1 MSTSSTPAPPTLVPA
16 SQLRVRI
23 FVDFWN
29 FSLSLRDHDD
39 SFRVDWKP
47 VGNLFAKAAA
57 NLVDP
62 SAHPVFEGMHV
73 YASVDPAKSN
83 DAKLRS
89 WLTNRL
95 DKMPG
100 THVVV
105 QERQKKRGYQKCPH
119 CQAEATTC
127 DSCGGDLRGTEEKGV
142 DTRIVTD
149 MISLAWA
156 NAYDVAMLISAD
168 RDFVPVA
175 DFLQTKGIKVVHG
188 AFPPKGSHL
197 SQSCWG
203 NLDITTM
210 MPSFRLTTT

>member
-1 MSTSSTPAPPTLVPA
+1 MIAATPSTPQSSAI

-29 FSLSLRDHDD
+29 FSLSLRDHNDD
-39 SFRVDWKP
+39 FRVNWLP
-47 VGNLFAKAAA
+47 VGPLFTKAAA
-57 NLVDP
+57 ALVDAT
-62 SAHPVFEGMHV
+62 AHPVFEGMHV
-73 YASVDPAKSN
+73 YGSIDPSKPA
-83 DAKLRS
+83 DTKLKN

-105 QERQKKRGYQKCPH
+105 QERQRKRAYPKCPA
-119 CQAEATTC
+119 CQVEATHC
-127 DSCGGDLRGTEEKGV
+127 VSCGGDLRGTEEKGV

-156 NAYDVAMLISAD
+156 NAYDVALLISAD

-188 AFPPKGSHL
+188 CFPPKGSHL

-203 NLDITTM
+203 NMDITTM
-210 MPSFRLTTT
+210 MSGFRQT